1 MSAGSDKTAGGA
13 SSASEAERRQWVT
26 GMRIFMAV
34 GIVFAVGYAVLA
46 DGPWRWLAG
55 AIAMVSLVRG
65 MWYGVKAR
73 EMSRA
78 MEAEGETRGRP

>member
-1 MSAGSDKTAGGA
+1 MSAGSDKTRGGGC
-13 SSASEAERRQWVT
+13 SAIEAERRQWLT

-34 GIVFAVGYAVLA
+34 GIVFAVGYALLA
-46 DGPWRWLAG
+46 EGPWRWLSG

-73 EMSRA
+73 EVSRA
-78 MEAEGETRGRP
+78 MDARGGDRGRP